1 MFSLFKRGSFEN
13 KFLKTKGRHF
23 CKGRHNSAVC
33 NKREEKETTEV
44 TSNLSS
50 SNKAWFAPTRLTNSW
65 KNKLF
70 PFMRLTLEIILRLS
84 VLIACVPTKLLKY
97 QMLQQWSV
105 SFADSLKILGS
116 ESLLWKDD
124 LVGAHFLYSDQK
136 CLVNHTTK
144 NNSSSSSSSSSAV
157 KEGM

>member
-44 TSNLSS
+44 SSNLSS

-70 PFMRLTLEIILRLS
+70 PFMTLTLEIILRIS
-84 VLIACVPTKLLKY
+84 VLIECVPTKLFKY
-97 QMLQQWSV
+97 QMLLQWSI
-105 SFADSLKILGS
+105 SFADYLKILGS
-116 ESLLWKDD
+116 ESLLQKDD
-124 LVGAHFLYSDQK
+124 LVAAHFLCSDQK
-136 CLVNHTTK
+136 CLGNLTTK
-144 NNSSSSSSSSSAV
+144 NNSSSSSSSSAA
-157 KEGM
+157 KERK